1 MNLLEKFKTEKR
13 KTLKEELH
21 DEWEKELAAL
31 AEMDIQDD
39 IYDVQAKRVSNLE
52 DRLVDLEK
60 TDIEN
65 KSGQRKN
72 WIQVGGDILK
82 LGGSLSVAFLIS
94 TISMKWDDD
103 HVQTHEAG
111 RISLRGI
118 DKIQIITCR
127 KGLLWAASLF
137 FRKIFVHLYE
147 KGWDNLC

>member
-31 AEMDIQDD
+31 AEMNIQDD

-60 TDIEN
+60 TDIES

-72 WIQVGGDILK
+72 WVQVGGDILK

-94 TISMKWDDD
+94 MISMKWDDD

-111 RISLRGI
+111 RISLRELI
-118 DKIQIITCR
+118 KF
-127 KGLLWAASLF
+127 K
-137 FRKIFVHLYE
+137 
-147 KGWDNLC
+147 